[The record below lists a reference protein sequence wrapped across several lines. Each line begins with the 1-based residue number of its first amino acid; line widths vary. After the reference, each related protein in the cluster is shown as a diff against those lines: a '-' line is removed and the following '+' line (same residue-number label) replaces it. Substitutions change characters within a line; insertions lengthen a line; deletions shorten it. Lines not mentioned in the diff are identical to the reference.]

1 MKKVYST
8 IMMLA
13 MMVAALSFTACGGDD
28 DDEIEGEA
36 SIVGVWKCV
45 SADYGEWEA
54 YLKDNTRVGDLIY
67 FNSDHT
73 YRAVGNNNDSGTWS
87 LNGNTLKIDSYDS
100 YSIPMTYTVSQLTSN
115 SLTITFSEDY
125 ITVKIS
131 YKREQ

>member
-1 MKKVYST
+1 MKKFYST

-54 YLKDNTRVGDLIY
+54 YLKEET
-67 FNSDHT
+67 
-73 YRAVGNNNDSGTWS
+73 
-87 LNGNTLKIDSYDS
+87 
-100 YSIPMTYTVSQLTSN
+100 QLLRKMRFLVN
-115 SLTITFSEDY
+115 AKYY
-125 ITVKIS
+125 IETKVHFV
-131 YKREQ
+131 